1 MFYDIFRS
9 VGGQWHLYDRVH
21 APSRRAAC
29 RQVNSLMRGKVKVR
43 LASQQV
49 SIKTGGEA

>member
-9 VGGQWHLYDRVH
+9 VDGNWHLYDRVH

-29 RQVNSLMRGKVKVR
+29 RQVPSLLHGRVKVC

-49 SIKTGGEA
+49 SIKTSY